1 MNSKTRFIKP
11 KPPIM
16 TKVMYLSLS
25 AILLAAACKKS
36 DNDTIGT
43 FTDSR
48 DGQSYT
54 FKQIGSQVW
63 MTENL
68 NYAATGSRCYDNDP
82 LLCVTFGRLYDLN
95 TALTVA
101 PAGWHLPSDAEW
113 TLLTTFLGG
122 ESIAGDKMKA
132 TTLWSGTTT
141 GGSNSSGFTALPGGF
156 SQDTNVYDYK
166 GFSGGWW
173 SSTDFDPGNA
183 WARVIKAVPTA
194 AIFRQYAPKHL
205 GFSVRCVKN

>member
-1 MNSKTRFIKP
+1 MKVVICFI
-11 KPPIM
+11 
-16 TKVMYLSLS
+16 T
-25 AILLAAACKKS
+25 ILLTTTCKKS
-36 DNDTIGT
+36 DNGPVGT

-54 FKQIGSQVW
+54 FKQIGSQIW
-63 MTENL
+63 MTQNL

-82 LLCVTFGRLYDLN
+82 LTCVTFGRLYDWN

-113 TLLTTFLGG
+113 TILITFLGG

-132 TTLWSGTTT
+132 TTFWSGATT

-156 SQDTNVYDYK
+156 SQDTSVFNRK
-166 GFSGGWW
+166 GYTGTWW
-173 SSTDFDPGNA
+173 SSNEFDTGSA
-183 WARVIKAVPTA
+183 WVRSIYASAGVAV
-194 AIFRQYAPKHL
+194 FREYAPKKIC
-205 GFSVRCVKN
+205 FSVRCIKN